1 MESMEDI
8 NSESNGESAEVSSL
22 GEIINWNDAAHAN
35 RLLRVIVYKGH
46 KSKGDQ
52 IEEFEYPM
60 ESQDYW
66 LFHKLYSHFSTF
78 TGDYESVEYTVSLHG
93 MLGLYDD
100 LYFNSTQY
108 MIFNTLLGITGIKT
122 LGINHIDEKVAEI
135 RNAFNSVL
143 ESNVTVC
150 EEHEEQKQVITKI
163 NNYIL
168 DLMGKFNDQHDTMK
182 ELQNKVVKQGN
193 KIAKFESIVAEQEE
207 KIEEL
212 EQKLSIQ
219 GEEIKVLKEKMNE
232 LMKN

>member
-8 NSESNGESAEVSSL
+8 NSESNGESGELSSL
-22 GEIINWNDAAHAN
+22 GEIINWNDASYAN

-46 KSKGDQ
+46 KSKGVQ
-52 IEEFEYPM
+52 IKEFEYPM

-66 LFHKLYSHFSTF
+66 YFEQIYSNFYTF
-78 TGDYESVEYTVSLHG
+78 TGDYDNVEYTVSLHG
-93 MLGLYDD
+93 MLGYD
-100 LYFNSTQY
+100 LYFNATQF

-135 RNAFNSVL
+135 RNAFNLVL
-143 ESNVTVC
+143 ESNVTMC

-193 KIAKFESIVAEQEE
+193 KIARFESIVAEQEE

-212 EQKLSIQ
+212 EQKLSKQ
-219 GEEIKVLKEKMNE
+219 GEEIKVLKEKMIE
-232 LMKN
+232 IMKK